1 MNQLFGMKILE
12 RKWIFLPKK
21 YENLEKDNMEKNCLI
36 CFFQGKKILYIQ
48 QISGL
53 ENWMLVL
60 DYLLILT

>member
-36 CFFQGKKILYIQ
+36 CFFQRK
-48 QISGL
+48 
-53 ENWMLVL
+53 ENLV
-60 DYLLILT
+60 YSTNIRS